1 MTPSIETFNLAMA
14 VFLFANLLLALWR
27 VTRGPTP
34 ADRLLAVLL
43 FGTTGVA
50 LLLLLAHAGGGE
62 ALVAGLVDVALVFAL
77 LAAITGT
84 AFALR
89 AWRQEED
96 DERP

>member
-1 MTPSIETFNLAMA
+1 MDKLNLMLA
-14 VFLFANLLLALWR
+14 VFLLANLLLALWR

-34 ADRLLAVLL
+34 ADRLLAALL

-50 LLLLLAHAGGGE
+50 LLLLLAHAREGGT
-62 ALVAGLVDVALVFAL
+62 LVPGLVDVALVFAL

-89 AWRQEED
+89 AWRREGED
-96 DERP
+96 DERS